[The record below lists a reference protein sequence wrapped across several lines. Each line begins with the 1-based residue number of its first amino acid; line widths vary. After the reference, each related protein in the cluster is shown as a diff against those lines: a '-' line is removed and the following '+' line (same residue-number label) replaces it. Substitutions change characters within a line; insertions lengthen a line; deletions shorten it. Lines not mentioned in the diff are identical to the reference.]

1 MGKCIIRETGFHL
14 DKAELLIGSISS
26 SYSYS
31 APITI
36 NKAHILLFRCAP
48 DYCYVKFLLLS
59 VVTVKNIFYGLK
71 LCFGEYHI
79 AVGSGKSVYE
89 IHYCVGII
97 FKHYVNDL
105 DSDFIKSI

>member
-26 SYSYS
+26 YYSYS

-48 DYCYVKFLLLS
+48 DYFYVKFFTAFRS
-59 VVTVKNIFYGLK
+59 HGQ
-71 LCFGEYHI
+71 EHI
-79 AVGSGKSVYE
+79 
-89 IHYCVGII
+89 
-97 FKHYVNDL
+97 L
-105 DSDFIKSI
+105 WP